1 MKKLSLI
8 FAFVLV
14 SAAAAFAQ
22 IERPVTWSYAAKKIN
37 SKEAI
42 IYLKATVDEGWH
54 IYSLNVKPGGPI
66 KTSIKLSPSK
76 DYAPAAA
83 AIEPKPIVK
92 YEETFK
98 MNVPYFEKQVVFQ
111 QKVKLNK
118 AATTVKGTVEFMACN
133 DEKCL
138 PPDQVNF
145 SVPVK

>member
-8 FAFVLV
+8 FAFVLFATASV
-14 SAAAAFAQ
+14 FAQ

-42 IYLKATVDEGWH
+42 IFLKASVDEGWH

-66 KTSIKLSPSK
+66 KTSVKLSPSK
-76 DYAPAAA
+76 DYTALGAAT
-83 AIEPKPIVK
+83 EPKPIVK

-98 MNVPYFEKQVVFQ
+98 MNVPYFEKQVIFQ

-118 AATTVKGTVEFMACN
+118 GTTTVKGTVEFMACN

-138 PPDQVNF
+138 PPDQVSF